1 MVDFALLS
9 KLTEAFGVPSQEG
22 EIAAMM
28 SAEFKKCGYK
38 VEADRFG
45 NVIARS
51 PKSGEHPVMIGAHMD
66 EIGLMVKFVTDKG
79 FLRFIKVGGIDDRV
93 LPNQRVVIPT
103 PTGKIYGVIG
113 HKPPH
118 VQKKGSERRA
128 PEAKDLFIDIG
139 AKNRKDAEKL
149 GVRIGTPVGFDMPAR
164 KLANGLITAK
174 ALDDRVGC
182 YGLIELAKRL
192 KGEDVVLVGTAQEEV
207 SMFAKGAALSAYH
220 IQPRAFIAL
229 DTSVAGDHPEI
240 SEEDTGGVS
249 LNKGPAIALVEA
261 GAIGNVADQTILEL
275 IMNTAR
281 KAKISFQLEV
291 IEGGA
296 TDAATVYSVRGG
308 IPSIAIEV
316 PTRYI
321 HSNVSVC
328 AEKDIEK
335 TIDLLEKVVKAFP
348 KK

>member
-9 KLTEAFGVPSQEG
+9 KLSEAFGVPSEEG
-22 EIAAMM
+22 EIAGLMA
-28 SAEFKKCGYK
+28 AEFKKCGYK
-38 VEADRFG
+38 VEIDRWG
-45 NVIARS
+45 NVVAKS
-51 PKSGEHPVMIGAHMD
+51 PKCREHPLMIGAHMD
-66 EIGLMVKFVTDKG
+66 EIGLMVKFITDKG

-103 PTGKIYGVIG
+103 KDGKIYGVIG

-139 AKNRKDAEKL
+139 AKNRKDAEKM
-149 GVRIGTPVGFDMPAR
+149 GVRIGTPVGFDLPTR
-164 KLANGLITAK
+164 KLANGLITGK

-182 YGLIELAKRL
+182 YGLIELARSL
-192 KGEDVVLVGTAQEEV
+192 KGENVVLVGTVQEEV
-207 SMFAKGAALSAYH
+207 SMFGKGAAISAYNL
-220 IQPRAFIAL
+220 QPCAFIAL

-249 LNKGPAIALVEA
+249 LNKGPTIALVEA
-261 GAIGNVADQTILEL
+261 GAIGNVADRVILEHF
-275 IMNTAR
+275 MSVAR
-281 KAKISFQLEV
+281 KAKIPFQLEV

-296 TDAATVYSVRGG
+296 TDAGTVYNVRGG
-308 IPSIAIEV
+308 IPSIAIEI

-321 HSNVSVC
+321 HSNVGVC
-328 AEKDIEK
+328 ALKDIEK
-335 TIDLLEKVVKAFP
+335 TIELMEKAVKTFP
-348 KK
+348 KM